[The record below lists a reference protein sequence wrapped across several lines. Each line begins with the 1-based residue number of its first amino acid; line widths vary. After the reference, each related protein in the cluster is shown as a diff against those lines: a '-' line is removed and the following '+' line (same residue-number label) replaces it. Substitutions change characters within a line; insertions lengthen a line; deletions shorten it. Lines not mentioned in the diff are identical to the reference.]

1 MLKLFLSSAVKMF
14 FYMLMRPLWLLLL
27 VSVFLMSL
35 VYINGTITN
44 LPVAIVDQD
53 HSATSRSLI
62 RSLNT
67 SSKIDVLIYDSS
79 LQAYDDINSRKLF
92 AVFTIPRGFEKHLLN
107 GEEVTIPAYGDASS
121 RLANGLIQVDIKG
134 IYQQILTEYNTRVM
148 RNGGFSDQQI
158 NIILSPIKGQT
169 TPLYNAGISF
179 AAITFPGLLV
189 MLWQHSL
196 LIAATRANL
205 TLRSLPQGKPP
216 AIVIFGSLC
225 GLIPIWLFL
234 SIILFGLWPWFLGYR
249 QLASL
254 PNIII
259 MAFPFFF
266 GVLGLSKLLTECLH
280 RTEMIYLTLAFLTT
294 PVFYL
299 SGTIWPLDAMP
310 LWVQTVSRMLP
321 STWATNMI
329 AGVNQMGLGLSDNLF
344 NIFMIL
350 FLGTIYGSLGFF
362 IAALRQGKV
371 RVYFKKI
378 KKFIRSNNKKVNNKP
393 SIS

>member
-1 MLKLFLSSAVKMF
+1 MLKLFFSSAVKMF
-14 FYMLMRPLWLLLL
+14 FFMLMRPMWLLMLL
-27 VSVFLMSL
+27 SVSLMSL
-35 VYINGTITN
+35 VYLNGTITN

-53 HSATSRSLI
+53 HTATSRSLI

-67 SSKIDVLIYDSS
+67 SSKINVLTYENS
-79 LQAYDDINSRKLF
+79 LQAYDDINNRKLF
-92 AVFTIPRGFEKHLLN
+92 AVFTIPRDFEKRLLN

-148 RNGGFSDQQI
+148 RNGGFADQQI
-158 NIILSPIKGQT
+158 NIILSPIKAQT
-169 TPLYNAGISF
+169 MPLYNAGISF

-189 MLWQHSL
+189 MLLQHSF
-196 LIAATRANL
+196 LIASTRINI
-205 TLRSLPQGKPP
+205 TLHSLPQGKPP
-216 AIVIFGSLC
+216 RIVIFGSLF
-225 GLIPIWLFL
+225 GIIPIWLFL
-234 SIILFGLWPWFLGYR
+234 SIVLFGLWPWLLGYR
-249 QLASL
+249 QLSSI
-254 PNIII
+254 PEIII
-259 MAFPFFF
+259 MTFPLLL
-266 GVLGLSKLLTECLH
+266 GILGLSKLLTECLR

-329 AGVNQMGLGLSDNLF
+329 AGVNQMGLDLTDNLF

-350 FLGTIYGSLGFF
+350 FLGVIYGSLGFF
-362 IAALRQGKV
+362 IAALREGKV
-371 RVYFKKI
+371 RGYFKKL
-378 KKFIRSNNKKVNNKP
+378 KKFLRPKNPKIHNKP

>member
-1 MLKLFLSSAVKMF
+1 MLKLFFSSAVKMF
-14 FYMLMRPLWLLLL
+14 FFMLMRPMWLLMLL
-27 VSVFLMSL
+27 SVSLMSL
-35 VYINGTITN
+35 VYLNGTITN

-53 HSATSRSLI
+53 HTTTSRSLI

-67 SSKIDVLIYDSS
+67 SSKINVLTYENS
-79 LQAYDDINSRKLF
+79 LQAYDDINNRKLF
-92 AVFTIPRGFEKHLLN
+92 AVFTIPRDFEKRLLN

-158 NIILSPIKGQT
+158 NIILSPIKAQT
-169 TPLYNAGISF
+169 MPLYNAGISF

-189 MLWQHSL
+189 MLLQHSF
-196 LIAATRANL
+196 LIASTRINI
-205 TLRSLPQGKPP
+205 TLHSLPQGKPP
-216 AIVIFGSLC
+216 RIVIFGSLF
-225 GLIPIWLFL
+225 GIIPIWLFL
-234 SIILFGLWPWFLGYR
+234 SIVLFGLLPWLLGYR
-249 QLASL
+249 QLSSI
-254 PNIII
+254 PEIII
-259 MAFPFFF
+259 MTFPLLL
-266 GVLGLSKLLTECLH
+266 GILGLSKLLTECLR

-329 AGVNQMGLGLSDNLF
+329 AGVNQMGLDLTDNLF

-350 FLGTIYGSLGFF
+350 FLGVIYGSLGFF
-362 IAALRQGKV
+362 IAALREGKV
-371 RVYFKKI
+371 RGYFKKL
-378 KKFIRSNNKKVNNKP
+378 KKFLRLKNSKINNKP
-393 SIS
+393 SI

>member
-1 MLKLFLSSAVKMF
+1 MLKLFFSSAVKMF
-14 FYMLMRPLWLLLL
+14 FYMLMRPMWLLLL
-27 VSVFLMSL
+27 LSVSLMSL
-35 VYINGTITN
+35 VYLNGTITN

-53 HSATSRSLI
+53 HTATSRSLI

-67 SSKIDVLIYDSS
+67 SSKINVLTYENS
-79 LQAYDDINSRKLF
+79 LQAYDDINNRKLF
-92 AVFTIPRGFEKHLLN
+92 AVFTIPRDFEKRLLN

-134 IYQQILTEYNTRVM
+134 IYQQILTEYNTRIM
-148 RNGGFSDQQI
+148 RNGGFADQQI
-158 NIILSPIKGQT
+158 NIILSPIKAQT
-169 TPLYNAGISF
+169 MPLYNAGISF

-189 MLWQHSL
+189 MLLQHSF
-196 LIAATRANL
+196 LIASTRINI
-205 TLRSLPQGKPP
+205 TLHSLPQGKPP
-216 AIVIFGSLC
+216 RIVIFGSLF
-225 GLIPIWLFL
+225 GIIPIWLFL
-234 SIILFGLWPWFLGYR
+234 SIVLFGLLPWLLGYR
-249 QLASL
+249 QLSSI
-254 PNIII
+254 PEIII
-259 MAFPFFF
+259 MTFPLLL
-266 GVLGLSKLLTECLH
+266 GILGLSKLLTECLR

-329 AGVNQMGLGLSDNLF
+329 AGVNQMGLDLTDNLF

-350 FLGTIYGSLGFF
+350 FLGVIYGSLGFF
-362 IAALRQGKV
+362 IAALRERKV
-371 RVYFKKI
+371 RGYFKKL
-378 KKFIRSNNKKVNNKP
+378 KKFLRLKNSKINNKP